1 MRANSLATEALA
13 ISRRG
18 ATHFPHAAPPDL
30 KPSAEPRPCPPDA
43 GAGVSDAMTTR
54 QILCGAAL
62 MTAACLPAPCHAQ
75 APRTATP
82 SADSVAAAVARQLDI
97 GEKWF
102 LSACVSC
109 HAIGAVNNPDFRL
122 KWSGQNA
129 YTFFERIRST
139 MPANKPGSLTQGTY
153 ASIVAYL
160 LKLNGMAVG
169 KRTISSDSTALASI
183 LLKFPATPR

>member
-1 MRANSLATEALA
+1 MRAKSLATDALA
-13 ISRRG
+13 ISRRR

-30 KPSAEPRPCPPDA
+30 IPSAEAPPCPRRA
-43 GAGVSDAMTTR
+43 GARVSDAMTTR
-54 QILCGAAL
+54 RILCGATL

-75 APRTATP
+75 APKAATP
-82 SADSVAAAVARQLDI
+82 SADSVAAAVARQLDV
-97 GEKWF
+97 GGKWF
-102 LSACVSC
+102 LSACISC

-139 MPANKPGSLTQGTY
+139 MPGGNPGSLTQGTY

-169 KRTISSDSTALASI
+169 PRPISSDSTALASI
-183 LLKFPATPR
+183 LLKFPATTR

>member
-1 MRANSLATEALA
+1 MPTCRT
-13 ISRRG
+13 
-18 ATHFPHAAPPDL
+18 
-30 KPSAEPRPCPPDA
+30 
-43 GAGVSDAMTTR
+43 
-54 QILCGAAL
+54 LCGAAL
-62 MTAACLPAPCHAQ
+62 VTAACLAATSHAQ
-75 APRTATP
+75 APQPAVPRSD
-82 SADSVAAAVARQLDI
+82 SAAAAVARQLDV

-102 LSACVSC
+102 LSACISC

-139 MPANKPGSLTQGTY
+139 MPGNSPGSLTQGTY

-160 LKLNGMAVG
+160 LKLNGMTVG
-169 KRTISSDSTALASI
+169 VRTISSDSSALASI